1 MDQNKIM
8 EKVTIDERGRVTIP
22 KSIREKYNLI
32 PGKEFEIID
41 ENDKIILKLLIPKQ
55 KTVKS
60 SGECGKYTFLK
71 AGESTFGDGLNKTF
85 KKIFSDEIKTRVD

>member
-1 MDQNKIM
+1 MGENKIV

-22 KSIREKYNLI
+22 KSIREKYNFI
-32 PGKEFEIID
+32 PGEEFEIID

-60 SGECGKYTFLK
+60 SGIWGKNAFLK
-71 AGESTFGDGLNKTF
+71 AGESTFG
-85 KKIFSDEIKTRVD
+85 E